1 MAEELAKALRTD
13 LPAGP
18 IGYKATMQ
26 TQAPFME
33 RKESLQK
40 ELTQTEGDIARATQA
55 QAETRQAGK
64 LKAQE
69 EFGTAEKGAMQQYQQ
84 KLEDEP
90 LLAFVPTKDSAQD
103 LAGLFSIVSVL
114 GMIAGKQDAQRTLG
128 AMNGMLEGYQ
138 KGRADLYKKESTEF
152 DKNFKAMLKKHEE
165 FRKEMEDAVKL
176 ASTNKEAGM
185 QAAELAAVKAGS
197 DIVRAQLRKGDLMG
211 AYKLVDENQKGV
223 GEAVKAE
230 ARVRE
235 KAADRAVQEERMK
248 LQKELAELKASNS
261 SRATQQQYIAQRSVN
276 ALGGVASAVETLS
289 RLPAGTTV
297 GILGNMTTKDGM
309 TNFLRN
315 SAARKMSSAESK
327 AVETLFTGITRN
339 LAAIE
344 ASGAA
349 TGLTGLSTQLEKLRP
364 AAGDTAFDVALKMAD
379 IRRIATENIAP
390 LISSGLM
397 PQQQAQTAADL
408 VLRIDRAI
416 PYTTEDV
423 VNAIPRRGR
432 STMGESGEA
441 IAEKGRLNEQQR
453 KRLEELEKKE
463 RGE

>member
-1 MAEELAKALRTD
+1 
-13 LPAGP
+13 
-18 IGYKATMQ
+18 
-26 TQAPFME
+26 
-33 RKESLQK
+33 
-40 ELTQTEGDIARATQA
+40 
-55 QAETRQAGK
+55 
-64 LKAQE
+64 
-69 EFGTAEKGAMQQYQQ
+69 
-84 KLEDEP
+84 
-90 LLAFVPTKDSAQD
+90 
-103 LAGLFSIVSVL
+103 
-114 GMIAGKQDAQRTLG
+114 
-128 AMNGMLEGYQ
+128 
-138 KGRADLYKKESTEF
+138 
-152 DKNFKAMLKKHEE
+152 
-165 FRKEMEDAVKL
+165 
-176 ASTNKEAGM
+176 
-185 QAAELAAVKAGS
+185 
-197 DIVRAQLRKGDLMG
+197 MG

-248 LQKELAELKASNS
+248 LQRELAELKASNS
-261 SRATQQQYIAQRSVN
+261 SRATQQQFIVQRSIN

-289 RLPAGTTV
+289 KLPAGTTV
-297 GILGNMTTKDGM
+297 GMLGNMTTKDGM

-315 SAARKMSSAESK
+315 AAGRKMSSAESK

-349 TGLTGLSTQLEKLRP
+349 TGLTGLSSQLEKLRP

-408 VLRIDRAI
+408 VVRIDKAI

-423 VNAIPRRGR
+423 VSAIPSRGR
-432 STMGESGEA
+432 STMGESGAA

-453 KRLEELEKKE
+453 KRLEELERKE